1 MVDGYCDPAFT
12 PVRDAFAAGFA
23 AGEDRGAAVSVQV
36 DGRTVVDLWG
46 GSWQRDTV
54 VNLFSVTKGV
64 LAVCAH
70 QLIERGQLD
79 PDAPVIDYW
88 PEFAAAG
95 KSAITVADLLAHR
108 AGLPALRE
116 TQPAGALFDWTRMT
130 TALAAETPWWP
141 PGEQHGYHVV
151 TWGWLVG
158 EVLRRASGRTPR
170 ELVADL
176 GLDLH
181 LGLPAEQAHRAA
193 STVAAPFTPPAAGA
207 PGSELLAAMG
217 APGSM
222 AAQAFVNPPDLL
234 TPDLV
239 SDPRWR
245 AAEIPAA
252 NGHGNAR
259 AVAELYGGLVRT
271 QAPLLGSLAGATEE
285 RSAGRDAVL
294 CGHTRFSLGFMLP
307 GELRPFSPGP
317 RAFGHPGAGG
327 ALGFAD
333 PDARLGFGFTPDR
346 TITTLHGADP
356 RWQRLVPAVYSCL

>member
-1 MVDGYCDPAFT
+1 MELTVNGHCDPAFAA
-12 PVRDAFAAGFA
+12 VREAFAAGFA
-23 AGEDRGAAVSVQV
+23 AGEDSGAAVSVRV
-36 DGRTVVDLWG
+36 AGRTVVDLWG
-46 GSWQRDTV
+46 GPWQRATV

-70 QLIERGQLD
+70 RLIERGQLD
-79 PDAPVIDYW
+79 PEAPVTRYW
-88 PEFAAAG
+88 PEFTAPA
-95 KSAITVADLLAHR
+95 TVADLLAHR
-108 AGLPALRE
+108 AGLPALRAA
-116 TQPAGALFDWTRMT
+116 QPPGALFDWAHLTA
-130 TALAAETPWWP
+130 ALAAEQPWWE
-141 PGEQHGYHVV
+141 PGTAHGYHPV

-158 EVLRRASGRTPR
+158 EVLRRVSGRTPR
-170 ELVADL
+170 ELVAQL

-181 LGLPAEQAHRAA
+181 IGLPLAQAHRAA
-193 STVAAPFTPPAAGA
+193 PITAAPLVPPG
-207 PGSELLAAMG
+207 PGRPGRELLAALG
-217 APGSM
+217 DRTSM
-222 AAQAFVNPPDLL
+222 AALAFVNPPDLL

-239 SDPRWR
+239 ADPRWR
-245 AAEIPAA
+245 QAEIPAA

-259 AVAELYGGLVRT
+259 ALAELYG
-271 QAPLLGSLAGATEE
+271 ALACQDLPGAVEE

-294 CGHTRFSLGFMLP
+294 LGHTRFSLGFMLP

-333 PDARLGFGFTPDR
+333 PDARLGFGFTPSR